1 MLSESDKLG
10 GFKALDQGTLN
21 HQKAA
26 MVLPLKLNIMLQH
39 LTWSAYFTG
48 IIIIAVIYYAIVGLI
63 YYRHELGNVLRR
75 LSGKPVTQLITS
87 KGDLFFPSADIVGGT
102 HTDGV
107 DLIDQEELVFAS
119 PDDEKPENGII
130 QPFRPASADAHL
142 LGDLSEM
149 VSETKTL
156 IRVINESNESKENF
170 EMLFRL
176 LIQKY
181 PDLAGTV
188 YEEQINVYLLK
199 EAADLFPFTL
209 TNSELQTYWLND
221 KKLQSA

>member
-21 HQKAA
+21 HQMAA

-39 LTWSAYFTG
+39 LTWPAYFTG

-87 KGDLFFPSADIVGGT
+87 KGDLIFPSADVVGGT
-102 HTDGV
+102 RTEGV
-107 DLIDQEELVFAS
+107 DLIDQEELIFTS
-119 PDDEKPENGII
+119 PEEEEPETGIVQSIRPNG
-130 QPFRPASADAHL
+130 ADAHL

-188 YEEQINVYLLK
+188 YEEQINAYLLK
-199 EAADLFPFTL
+199 EGADLFPFTL

>member
-1 MLSESDKLG
+1 
-10 GFKALDQGTLN
+10 
-21 HQKAA
+21 
-26 MVLPLKLNIMLQH
+26 MLQH

-48 IIIIAVIYYAIVGLI
+48 IILIALIYYAIVGLTF
-63 YYRHELGNVLRR
+63 YRHELDKVFRR
-75 LSGKPVTQLITS
+75 LSGKAPMQLNTTR
-87 KGDLFFPSADIVGGT
+87 GDLVLPVADIVGNIR
-102 HTDGV
+102 TDGMDIV
-107 DLIDQEELVFAS
+107 DQEELIFAS
-119 PDDEKPENGII
+119 PDEE
-130 QPFRPASADAHL
+130 RPASGMVQPIRSTVADAHL

-176 LIQKY
+176 VVQKY

-188 YEEQINVYLLK
+188 YEEQINAYLLK
-199 EAADLFPFTL
+199 EGEDLFPFTL

-221 KKLQSA
+221 GKLQSA